1 MIANDSYDILY
12 PHSQEYRYVKTTA
25 VPPKLCSKLIISVE
39 GSSSFNDFLRRWRDL
54 QTMEHGSARIRLEIF
69 LKNYIQASF

>member
-1 MIANDSYDILY
+1 MS
-12 PHSQEYRYVKTTA
+12 
-25 VPPKLCSKLIISVE
+25 
-39 GSSSFNDFLRRWRDL
+39 GSSFPSKIGPPPSADFLRRWRDL